1 MSDCSEHHLDELDLP
16 AHLRVP
22 AGQVLLLQTY
32 GEGAQI
38 YTCPD
43 MRNPT
48 SFAVLRRGE
57 RAGAKLVAIH
67 YGGLIW
73 EATDG
78 SVALGDA
85 ARQQRAL
92 APDSRSIPWLLIPV
106 QSTGGSGLLSRVT
119 FILRI
124 KTQGGRLPA
133 GRCGGQPSGAQI
145 LIPYS
150 ARYYFYVETAQ
161 LT

>member
-1 MSDCSEHHLDELDLP
+1 M
-16 AHLRVP
+16 
-22 AGQVLLLQTY
+22 LLLQAY

-57 RAGAKLVAIH
+57 RAGGELVAIH
-67 YGGLIW
+67 FGGLIW

-85 ARQQRAL
+85 ARQQQAL
-92 APDSRSIPWLLIPV
+92 APDAGSIPWLLIPV

-124 KTQGGRLPA
+124 RTQGGQLQA
-133 GRCGGQPSGAQI
+133 GQCIGQPSGAQM

-150 ARYYFYVETAQ
+150 AHYLFYAGTAQ
-161 LT
+161 PT